1 MKRPYIIC
9 HMLVSIDGKVT
20 GDFLNTEEAVK
31 ASEIYYD
38 LNRNI
43 PSQGFIC
50 GRVTMEESFTKGYY
64 PDLTKYQNIK
74 IVKKDY
80 IVHNNYE
87 KYAIAFDR
95 KGRLGWQ
102 KGILEDED
110 PGYNNMHII
119 EVLTENVKDEYL
131 AYLQDIKVSYIFA
144 GEKELNVELALE
156 KLKTL
161 FNINILLLEGG
172 SIVNGAFLKEDLVD
186 ELSLVY
192 VPLLANKDDKPLFYD
207 SKIKNFELISVDKID
222 NNVYTRYKVKH
233 NANIL

>member
-1 MKRPYIIC
+1 MRPYIIC

-20 GDFLNTEEAVK
+20 GSFLSTKEAIS
-31 ASEIYYD
+31 ASTIYYD
-38 LNRNI
+38 INRNTK
-43 PSQGFIC
+43 SQGFIC
-50 GRVTMEESFTKGYY
+50 GRVTMEESFTKGYK
-64 PDLTKYQNIK
+64 PNLTKYRNIK
-74 IVKKDY
+74 IEKKDY
-80 IVHNNYE
+80 VACNTYE

-119 EVLTENVKDEYL
+119 EVLTESATDEYL

-144 GEKELNVELALE
+144 GKEELNVKLALE

-161 FNINILLLEGG
+161 FNIDTLLLEGG
-172 SIVNGAFLKEDLVD
+172 SIINGAFLKEDLVD

-192 VPLLANKDDKPLFYD
+192 VPLLAKKDDKPLFYD
-207 SKIKNFELISVDKID
+207 SKIKNFELISTERIND
-222 NNVYTRYKVKH
+222 NIYTRYKVKH
-233 NANIL
+233 NENIL

>member
-1 MKRPYIIC
+1 MNRPYIIC

-20 GDFLNTEEAVK
+20 GNFLNTEEAVK

-64 PDLTKYQNIK
+64 PDLTKYQNSKIIK
-74 IVKKDY
+74 TDFVA
-80 IVHNNYE
+80 NNQYS

-102 KGILEDED
+102 KSILEDED

-119 EVLTENVKDEYL
+119 EVLTESATDEYL

-144 GEKELNVELALE
+144 GKEELNVKLALE
-156 KLKTL
+156 KLKAL
-161 FNINILLLEGG
+161 FNIDTLLLEGG
-172 SIVNGAFLKEDLVD
+172 SIINGAFLKEDLVD

-192 VPLLANKDDKPLFYD
+192 VPLLADKDDKPLFYD
-207 SKIKNFELISVDKID
+207 GKIKNFELISVDKID

-233 NANIL
+233 NENIL

>member
-1 MKRPYIIC
+1 MRPYIIC

-20 GDFLNTEEAVK
+20 GNFLSTKEAIS
-31 ASEIYYD
+31 ASTIYYD
-38 LNRNI
+38 INRNTK
-43 PSQGFIC
+43 SQGFIC
-50 GRVTMEESFTKGYY
+50 GRVTMEESFTKGYK
-64 PDLTKYQNIK
+64 PNLTKYRNIK
-74 IVKKDY
+74 IEKKDY
-80 IVHNNYE
+80 VACNTYE

-119 EVLTENVKDEYL
+119 EVLTESAKDEYL

-144 GEKELNVELALE
+144 GKEELNVKLALE

-161 FNINILLLEGG
+161 FNIDTLLLEGG
-172 SIVNGAFLKEDLVD
+172 SIINGAFLKEDLVD

-192 VPLLANKDDKPLFYD
+192 VPLLAKKDDKPLFYD
-207 SKIKNFELISVDKID
+207 SKIKNFELISTERIND
-222 NNVYTRYKVKH
+222 NIYTRYKVKH
-233 NANIL
+233 NENIL